1 MSNLVIFL
9 GSLLSSTMSYA
20 TGVGSSVTLP
30 EVYQGTPTVVNIWAT
45 WCSPCLREL
54 PLLDELHDRIEGVGS
69 SVLAINI
76 DTQTSLPQG
85 VLNSRNL
92 TLPVLLD
99 PDGVTA
105 ALFDPSTLPAT
116 YLVGAD
122 GTVEQIFETV
132 IGEAEIETIYQWV
145 LSESDTIVRTKGLES
160 AQ

>member
-1 MSNLVIFL
+1 MSNLVIL
-9 GSLLSSTMSYA
+9 VGSLMSSAISYA
-20 TGVGSSVTLP
+20 TDVGARVTLP
-30 EVYQGTPTVVNIWAT
+30 EAYQGNPTVVNIWAT

-76 DTQTSLPQG
+76 DTQTSIPQS
-85 VLNSRNL
+85 VLSSRNL

-122 GTVEQIFETV
+122 GTVERIFETV
-132 IGEAEIETIYQWV
+132 LGEAEIETIYQWV
-145 LSESDTIVRTKGLES
+145 LSESDTTVRTMSLEA